1 MSDVVGASE
10 PFLPDFSLKPTLRG
24 ERVVLRPIRA
34 EDAPLLAV
42 IFQDPE
48 VAELTGSV
56 HRSGERDEPYAPERL
71 RQIYADWAQATDRM
85 VFAVEDPDTG
95 QVVGETV
102 LNELDGPNLSCGFRI
117 LIGPEGRGRGM
128 GTEATR
134 LTVEHAL
141 HTVGLHRVSLEVY
154 AFNPRAR
161 HVYESV
167 GFRHE
172 GTGRDA
178 LRFDDSWVDVE
189 YMAALATD
197 PAWSVSRP

>member
-1 MSDVVGASE
+1 M
-10 PFLPDFSLKPTLRG
+10 
-24 ERVVLRPIRA
+24 
-34 EDAPLLAV
+34 
-42 IFQDPE
+42 
-48 VAELTGSV
+48 
-56 HRSGERDEPYAPERL
+56 
-71 RQIYADWAQATDRM
+71 
-85 VFAVEDPDTG
+85 
-95 QVVGETV
+95 

-189 YMAALATD
+189 DMAALATD